1 MDNQAQPFKMVQLDS
16 DMIESVGFVDTTHNM
31 FIKFKDG
38 RTMCFEKVPRFRMQ
52 GLLAAPRKDAYYKSF
67 IQNQFLSKPVQ
78 TSI

>member
-1 MDNQAQPFKMVQLDS
+1 MDIQTQPFKMVPVDADLF
-16 DMIESVGFVDTTHNM
+16 ESVGFVDTTHCM

-38 RTMCFEKVPRFRMQ
+38 STMCFEKVPRFRMQ

-78 TSI
+78 MSI